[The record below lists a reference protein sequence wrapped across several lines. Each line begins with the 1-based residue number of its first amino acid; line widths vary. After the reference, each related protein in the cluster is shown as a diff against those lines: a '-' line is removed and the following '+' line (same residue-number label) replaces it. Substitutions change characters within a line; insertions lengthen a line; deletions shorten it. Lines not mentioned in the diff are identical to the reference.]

1 LKLWK
6 AIVLVN
12 LALALGL
19 GLGYLRW
26 GREEARLRAE
36 IAALA
41 ARPAALVGEWTS
53 QGVVRA
59 VLPDLGVIVLTHG
72 AIGDAMPAMTMGF
85 RVSAPTVYAGL
96 EPGDEVRFTARGAP
110 PNLVIVR
117 IEKLQ

>member
-1 LKLWK
+1 MLLD
-6 AIVLVN
+6 
-12 LALALGL
+12 LAVALGV
-19 GLGYLRW
+19 GLGYVRW
-26 GREEARLRAE
+26 GREEQRLRAE
-36 IAALA
+36 LATRA
-41 ARPAALVGEWTS
+41 ARPAVVAGEWTT

-72 AIGDAMPAMTMGF
+72 AIGEVMPAMTMGF

-96 EPGDEVRFTARGAP
+96 APGDEVRFTSRGAP